1 MDRLRGSRSSTRRS
15 MTTLLLFLTQASV
28 LPAQKQVEKCR
39 LPQRASDTLYSGAV
53 PSGNPARV
61 ARLRQI
67 LKCDASFYP
76 GVREVFFDSTYTP
89 NLADWVVYID
99 TAGVVKQAL
108 TQHNRV
114 VSPPILRGEKVVYV
128 LAFLEGGL
136 LSADTGS
143 ATEQIAAAATRLR
156 ARGIGRA
163 EAMAVWNTFFTA
175 DGTPRPE
182 SFVALLRAIDAVER
196 SDSTHKPLPLLAH
209 AKSEADRR
217 VVLQDLLKE
226 LARPWDVAPA
236 VLQREQELP
245 EAAREQLDRLVNLLT
260 QGSIPPLRSPGNSP
274 MGTRTDSVVRAIVD
288 YLAAPEELGRLA
300 DARGVL
306 RSTADEKLPPPDSLR
321 FGRNVLQYQRDPFL
335 VRLVTGFGSK
345 LFGAGPDLGDGVQ
358 LVDTSFSIALED
370 LGPDSTGKTHLF
382 VARGK
387 ASITDDMWGR
397 LNLYAPAKKRL
408 PKAQSILTNFV
419 TTSGSRFGLSVGAGY
434 IHDERTDSVARDGNG
449 KVITMVDA
457 LTNDTTVVTRVSGA
471 KQVVN
476 MYVYGHFQILRRRP
490 SPLRYEMGPIHYGS
504 LSLMTG
510 TNLLRGKVLDEIVLG
525 ASLDRLWGSDFTIN
539 VGVVRLG
546 SEAGDPRTLEVS
558 KEYVY
563 RFFLGGG
570 FQL

>member
-1 MDRLRGSRSSTRRS
+1 
-15 MTTLLLFLTQASV
+15 MTTLLLCLAQAPV
-28 LPAQKQVEKCR
+28 LLAQKPEDCR
-39 LPQRASDTLYSGAV
+39 LPQRAWDTLYSDAV
-53 PSGNPARV
+53 PSGNPGRV
-61 ARLRQI
+61 ARLRGI
-67 LKCDASFYP
+67 LRCEAKFYP
-76 GVREVFFDSTYTP
+76 RVREVYFDSTYTP

-99 TAGVVKQAL
+99 SSGAVKQAL

-114 VSPPILRGEKVVYV
+114 VSPPILRGEKAVYV

-136 LSADTGS
+136 LSADTFS
-143 ATEQIAAAATRLR
+143 AKDQIAAAAARLR
-156 ARGIGRA
+156 ARGMGRA
-163 EAMAVWNTFFTA
+163 EAEALWNTFFTA
-175 DGTPRPE
+175 NGMPRWE
-182 SFVALLRAIDAVER
+182 SFAALLRAIDAVER
-196 SDSTHKPLPLLAH
+196 SDSAHKPLPLLAQ
-209 AKSEADRR
+209 AKSEAERQA
-217 VVLQDLLKE
+217 VLEDLVKQ

-245 EAAREQLDRLVNLLT
+245 EAVREQLDRLVNLLT
-260 QGSIPPLRSPGNSP
+260 QGSIPPLRVDGNRP
-274 MGTRTDSVVRAIVD
+274 MGTRPDSVVRAIVD
-288 YLAAPEELGRLA
+288 YLSAPEDLGRLS

-306 RSTADEKLPPPDSLR
+306 RPPADEKAAPPDSLR
-321 FGRNVLQYQRDPFL
+321 FTRNVLQYQRDPFL

-345 LFGAGPDLGDGVQ
+345 LFGAGPDLGNGVQ
-358 LVDTSFSIALED
+358 LVDTSFSIELED
-370 LGPDSTGKTHLF
+370 LGPDSPGGTHLF

-397 LNLYAPAKKRL
+397 LNLYAPPRKRL
-408 PKAQSILTNFV
+408 PKVRSILTNFV

-434 IHDERTDSVARDGNG
+434 IPDQRTDSVARDGDGNAL
-449 KVITMVDA
+449 TRVDP
-457 LTNDTTVVTRVSGA
+457 LTNDTTVVTRVSGSKRA
-471 KQVVN
+471 VN

-490 SPLRYEMGPIHYGS
+490 NPLRYELGPIHYGS

-539 VGVVRLG
+539 AGVVRLG
-546 SEAGDPRTLEVS
+546 AEAGDPRTLEIS